1 MGDRAGTAW
10 RQLQLH
16 SARVGGRF
24 TVARSLRSIGEIA
37 RLRRVFDNEADYVTL
52 LDMLA
57 ELREDNLQPRRAC
70 AKHADCATA
79 TAMLR
84 PRGGLRP
91 SCRISVY
98 GDFIGALADRP
109 PGANVA
115 NELWVRL
122 HSGDPGTGGN
132 RIALLLS

>member
-37 RLRRVFDNEADYVTL
+37 RLQHVFDNEADYVTL

-57 ELREDNLQPRRAC
+57 ELREDNLQLAARMRETRGLC
-70 AKHADCATA
+70 DSHGDVATA
-79 TAMLR
+79 RRLEAELPHLSLR
-84 PRGGLRP
+84 RFHWRVCGSQTETDPQARTRRT
-91 SCRISVY
+91 SC
-98 GDFIGALADRP
+98 G
-109 PGANVA
+109 
-115 NELWVRL
+115 
-122 HSGDPGTGGN
+122 
-132 RIALLLS
+132 